1 MSDRFEVV
9 MSSDDIKKISS
20 LGLAH
25 VGDAVY
31 ELLVRTS
38 MLESGLAKN
47 SDLHRLTVSYVS
59 APAQARAADTIMPL
73 LSEEEV
79 GVFKRGRNAHVH
91 AVPKNATPGQYGKA
105 TGLEALFGWLWLK
118 GRKDRISQLFDIIMS
133 EDNDNAL

>member
-1 MSDRFEVV
+1 MTDCFEVK
-9 MSSDDIKKISS
+9 MTDDDIKKIST

-38 MLESGLAKN
+38 LLESGLAKS
-47 SDLHRLTVSYVS
+47 SDLHRLTVSFVS
-59 APAQARAADTIMPL
+59 APAQARAVDTVLPC
-73 LSEEEV
+73 LSQEEL

-118 GRKDRISQLFDIIMS
+118 GRKSRISQLFDIIMS
-133 EDNDNAL
+133 EENKNAL